1 MKSYGMKIPG
11 RILRSESS
19 STNSQILVLF
29 IMEPQPN
36 FFFANIESRHCL
48 IQQRH
53 TSFACFSIVFKT
65 IIVTVLFFFPS
76 MIENAREAPFPA
88 SFITYDLSSVAVSS
102 NYDVLKLGT
111 PINAIL

>member
-1 MKSYGMKIPG
+1 
-11 RILRSESS
+11 
-19 STNSQILVLF
+19 
-29 IMEPQPN
+29 
-36 FFFANIESRHCL
+36 
-48 IQQRH
+48 
-53 TSFACFSIVFKT
+53 
-65 IIVTVLFFFPS
+65 